1 MKSPFQY
8 GTLVDKGEQY
18 IFSNPVFEL
27 WFKEGV
33 LLKDSKF
40 TNFAT

>member
-27 WFKEGV
+27 WFKREYY
-33 LLKDSKF
+33 
-40 TNFAT
+40 